1 MQTLTLLIEK
11 LKKNRILSETEFITL
26 LDGLKE
32 DTKAAA
38 MLQQEAQKTALE
50 HFGNAVYIRGLIEFT
65 NFCRNDCFYCGIR
78 KSNFEAVR
86 YHLSKDAIMECCRIG
101 YDLGFRTFVLQGGED
116 MSYSDQAMYEI
127 ISTIRQA
134 YPDCA
139 ITLSAG
145 ERDKE
150 TYQLWFDA
158 GANRYLLRHETADP
172 EHYRKLHPPRM
183 RYEHRIQCLKDLKS
197 IGYQTGTGFMIG
209 SPFQTTA
216 QLAQDLKFIHE
227 LQPEMIGIGPFIPH
241 VDSPFKNQPAGS
253 AERTLHLIS
262 ILRLMRPEALIPS
275 TTALGTIHP
284 EGRELGILAGANV
297 VMPNLSPL
305 DVRKNYLLYNDK
317 ICTGEEAAES
327 IEKLK
332 EKMSRIGYRIVTDRG
347 DYRKGDDCHV

>member
-1 MQTLTLLIEK
+1 METLTHLIEK
-11 LKKNRILSETEFITL
+11 LKENHILTDEEFITL
-26 LDGLKE
+26 LDGLK
-32 DTKAAA
+32 DDPDAAV
-38 MLQQEAQKTALE
+38 MLQKEAQKVAIK
-50 HFGNAVYIRGLIEFT
+50 HFGTKVYIRGLIEFT

-86 YHLSKDAIMECCRIG
+86 YHLSKDSIMECCRIG
-101 YDLGFRTFVLQGGED
+101 YGLGFRTFVLQGGED
-116 MSYSDQAMYEI
+116 MSYSDQAMTEI
-127 ISTIRQA
+127 IAEIRQT

-145 ERDKE
+145 EREKE
-150 TYQLWFDA
+150 TYQAWFDA

-172 EHYRKLHPPRM
+172 EHYRKLHPMRM
-183 RYEHRIQCLKDLKS
+183 RYEHRIQCLRDLKS
-197 IGYQTGTGFMIG
+197 IGYQTGTGFMVG
-209 SPFQTTA
+209 APFQTTA
-216 QLAQDLKFIHE
+216 QLAQDLKFVHE

-241 VDSPFKNQPAGS
+241 SDTPFKNQPAGS
-253 AERTLHLIS
+253 MERTLHLIS
-262 ILRLMRPEALIPS
+262 ILRLMRPDALIPS

-327 IEKLK
+327 IDKLK
-332 EKMSRIGYRIVTDRG
+332 EKMSRIGYQIVTDRG
-347 DYRKGDDCHV
+347 DYRKGEDCHV